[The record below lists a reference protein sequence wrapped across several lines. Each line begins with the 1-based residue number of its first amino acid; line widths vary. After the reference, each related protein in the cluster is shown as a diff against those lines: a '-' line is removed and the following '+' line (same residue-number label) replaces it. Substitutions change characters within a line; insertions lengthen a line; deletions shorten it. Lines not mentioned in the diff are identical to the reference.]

1 MLTCARDEMWT
12 RLACAGLAA
21 VLMMSGSPGC
31 AICRISSHF
40 LFPREQLQVDFLLSP
55 YL

>member
-12 RLACAGLAA
+12 KLACTGPAA
-21 VLMMSGSPGC
+21 VLVMSSDPGC

-40 LFPREQLQVDFLLSP
+40 LFP
-55 YL
+55 